1 MPNIVEEEAVADAT
15 SEDKKNRLN
24 DSSVTFIALYL
35 LMSVVISA
43 DLQNFCENTRK
54 LDLQSAGS
62 SPNLT
67 YTKISALDAIR
78 IL

>member
-1 MPNIVEEEAVADAT
+1 MAIRYEKDYFKKTNGKFMFGKKFL
-15 SEDKKNRLN
+15 SEYD
-24 DSSVTFIALYL
+24 
-35 LMSVVISA
+35 
-43 DLQNFCENTRK
+43 K